1 MERMT
6 EVIVSEQPLDESEKR
21 LLTEVYDRL
30 DIFEQACRPFH
41 EEAKTVREILRLRD
55 PYQDAANET
64 EPTLQLQTLKSTFN
78 NCVADQMM
86 SMPEGKLIPE
96 RPELEAVVED
106 MQDLVHH
113 VIYEVNDYEHIH
125 RRRAEDFYGPGT
137 VITQTAW
144 DPDMS
149 YGKGDI
155 AIIRWPVEAFLWDP
169 QADDIQ
175 DARAVIK
182 TSWHPMS
189 WYREHYPDKAQYI
202 GSEEGQHN
210 NIGLS
215 ETQKEKHSSD
225 EERAMMLEYWYR
237 EYDAKTR
244 RYTINVAYCAGGALL
259 EHHKSVYKHGMYPF
273 TVDVHS
279 TIEGTMAGEGLVTE
293 LTPMMRYINRY
304 AKYIDTN
311 LRMSS
316 KGRILMRRG
325 CGIDPNDI
333 ADWSKD
339 IIEGDRVVQGEDWNW
354 MQHQPFNGMI
364 SNQMLQFQSD
374 LKQDSGANQFT
385 RGETTGGIVSGKA
398 ITALQ
403 SAGGKIQ
410 QLRTNI
416 LNAGFKKIVEQVL
429 WLMAEFYDNE
439 RVTLVVGKDGQ
450 TRSIKSDAERMF
462 GIETK
467 GAVAPPPY
475 TVQVEITSR
484 DPARIDTIN
493 NILMQAY
500 TMAAQAQQF
509 FPLSALFRSLNIEGK
524 ERLLPIIEANEQH
537 TQQMQQMQQSMQQMQ
552 QQMDVLQKEN
562 DNLKATSNRLANS
575 LQGAGGFSSQAD
587 KAAEEGGGPETYAAL
602 ANNAKLDLET
612 MPEMAD

>member
-41 EEAKTVREILRLRD
+41 EEAKVVREILRLRD

-96 RPELEAVVED
+96 RPELESVVED

-450 TRSIKSDAERMF
+450 TRSIKSDAARMF